1 MKKLL
6 SLALVFVAVLTLAAC
21 GTKAVEIPEV
31 ITMENIDTLLERD
44 NVQLVDLR
52 NYSDKMA
59 SGYIDGFEIISFFE
73 YLENNA
79 IVRNNGWTWQ
89 ADNLI
94 DEDILA
100 NFFNMDADAII
111 MMCGSGTRAG
121 FVMAALEQMGYEN
134 VYNAGGIGDYA
145 GENLVMGDAVYSG
158 KFLPATVTMANID
171 SVLEADNVQLV
182 DLRNWQD
189 KMASGYIAGFEM
201 IPFFNYLEV
210 EGYLVRTDGWNHLSA
225 NIVDAD
231 ILENFFDKDARAIYL
246 MCGSGT
252 RAGFVM
258 AALEELG
265 YTNVVNAGGISSYEG
280 SNLVMGDATYVF
292 PQA

>member
-6 SLALVFVAVLTLAAC
+6 SLMMVMVAVFTLAAC
-21 GTKAVEIPEV
+21 SPKEVEIPAEV
-31 ITMENIDTLLERD
+31 TMENVDTILERD
-44 NVQLVDLR
+44 GIQLVDLR

-79 IVRNNGWTWQ
+79 LVRNNGWTWQ
-89 ADNLI
+89 DDNVT
-94 DEDILA
+94 DAAILE
-100 NFFNMDADAII
+100 NFFDKEADAII
-111 MMCGSGTRAG
+111 LMCGSGTRAG
-121 FVMAALEQMGYEN
+121 FVMSALESIGYTN
-134 VYNAGGIGDYA
+134 VQNAGGIKDYA
-145 GENLVMGDAVYSG
+145 GDFMVLGDGAYTT
-158 KFLPATVTMANID
+158 KALPLSVTMANVD
-171 SVLEADNVQLV
+171 SVLDADNVQLV

-201 IPFFNYLEV
+201 IPFFQYLEL
-210 EGYLVRTDGWNHLSA
+210 EGYLVRTDGNWDFA
-225 NIVDAD
+225 AEDVVDAS

-258 AALEELG
+258 AALESLG
-265 YTNVVNAGGISSYEG
+265 YTNVVNVGGIADYDG
-280 SNLVMGDATYVF
+280 DNRVMGDATYAF
-292 PQA
+292 PA